1 MLHLLLACADP
12 AGVLR
17 VAGPSGGDTDTG
29 GVHYADPPPDADGD
43 GADATLDCDDMD
55 PGVYPEAPERCDG
68 RDQDCDGL
76 LDEDIP
82 GDGAGCVD
90 PGLPVLPSTVD
101 TVQITIETASSTN
114 SNSDDPLYVCLGE
127 WCKSMNIADWDDR
140 ELGNFDVLT
149 YEGVGLERDAVTGF
163 EIYTT
168 DGPDR
173 WHPMGFSVS
182 FDGEGV
188 YTRSPEDLYIGDEA
202 SNEVSDWSDSL
213 GNHDDT
219 IWPSPLTHGPMH
231 GAPFA
236 GGARVWL
243 RTDRT
248 RRVELRVAATA
259 ADLAGASPVAYRY
272 PGPETDFTEVIDVF
286 GLAGAAEWA
295 YDLTIDGVMYGPW
308 TLVPG
313 PADGASGVRRIAF
326 GSCTS
331 DDEQPIFD
339 QIRAAEP
346 DLFLFVGDNHYG
358 NTAELNALRQQYRW
372 AHSRSGRAELLH
384 ETAVYATWDD
394 HDYTG
399 DDEDGSAEGKEEALR
414 VFTEYWANG
423 AYGLPDLEG
432 VFSAHTYG
440 DIGIWL
446 LDGRYWRGLDGTLLG
461 LEQEAW
467 LLESV
472 AASPAVFKLVVGGSQ
487 FNLDSTADSWASF
500 PTAQARVVDALSEIG
515 GVVLLSGDIHTSEL
529 VPVPASA
536 YDVPELTSSPLA
548 HNGTAKVVYL
558 DIDTSVPDP
567 TLTAR
572 IVDGDGDELDRWDL
586 LRSELE

>member
-1 MLHLLLACADP
+1 MLLLLLACATDEG
-12 AGVLR
+12 GVH
-17 VAGPSGGDTDTG
+17 VAGPGDSDSAG
-29 GVHYADPPPDADGD
+29 AAPVDADGD
-43 GADATLDCDDMD
+43 GADATVDCDDTD
-55 PGVYPEAPERCDG
+55 PTVHPDAPEQCDA

-76 LDEDIP
+76 VDEDIP
-82 GDGAGCVD
+82 SDGAGCVD
-90 PGLPVLPSTVD
+90 PGPPVLPSTVD
-101 TVQITIETASSTN
+101 TVQITIETATSTN
-114 SNSDDPLYVCLGE
+114 ADSDDPLYVCLGD
-127 WCKSMNIADWDDR
+127 WCELINIADWDDR

-149 YEGVGLERDAVTGF
+149 YEEAGLARDSVTGF
-163 EIYTT
+163 QIYTT

-173 WHPMGFSVS
+173 WHPMGFAVS

-202 SNEVSDWSDSL
+202 SNEVTEWSDAL

-219 IWPSPLTHGPMH
+219 IWPSPLTHGPMN

-248 RRVELRVAATA
+248 RRVELRVAVTA
-259 ADLAGASPVAYRY
+259 ADLPAAAPVATRY
-272 PGPETDFTEVIDVF
+272 PGPATDFTEVIDVF

-295 YDLTIDGVMYGPW
+295 YDLTLDGVTYGPW

-313 PADGASGVRRIAF
+313 PADGAPGVRRVAF

-331 DDEQPIFD
+331 DQEQPIFE

-358 NTAELNALRQQYRW
+358 NTGELNALRQQYRW
-372 AHSRSGRAELLH
+372 AHSRSGRAELLR
-384 ETAVYATWDD
+384 ETSIYATWDD

-399 DDEDGSAEGKEEALR
+399 NDEDGSAEGKEEALR

-423 AYGLPDLEG
+423 AYGLPELEG

-461 LEQEAW
+461 VEQEAW

-487 FNLDSTADSWASF
+487 FNLDGSADSWASF
-500 PTAQARVVDALSEIG
+500 PAAQARVVDALSEIG
-515 GVVLLSGDIHTSEL
+515 GVVLLSGDIHTSEI

-548 HNGTAKVVYL
+548 YNGTAKVIYL
-558 DIDTSVPDP
+558 DIDTTAPDP

-572 IVDGDGDELDRWDL
+572 IVDGDGEELDRWDI
-586 LRSELE
+586 LRSALE